1 MPIRKF
7 NFLLFLSLLFLLQF
21 SSCRSN
27 SGLQYGKTQR
37 GVISID
43 SIVIAKPD
51 SLSLEIIKPY
61 KDELDKKINEI
72 LAYSERSLSK
82 QQPEGLLNNFV
93 ADLVL
98 KKSADYYK
106 AIDTAKIDICL
117 LNYGGLRNPLPKGAI
132 TVGNVYELMPFE
144 NMVSVLTISGNNTKK
159 LFNYIASKNG
169 MPISGAKVGIN
180 NGKPVDILINNT
192 PLDTSKSYR
201 IATSD
206 YLADGG
212 DNMEFFLNPIKK
224 ISLGIKLRDM
234 IVDYLKEE
242 TSQGR
247 TINVSLD
254 KRIYYAK

>member
-1 MPIRKF
+1 VLIRKY
-7 NFLLFLSLLFLLQF
+7 NYLSFLSFLVILQF

-27 SGLQYGKTQR
+27 SGLQYSKTQR

-43 SIVIAKPD
+43 SVVITKPD

-61 KDELDKKINEI
+61 KAELDKKINEI

-106 AIDTAKIDICL
+106 SIETAKIDICL

-132 TVGNVYELMPFE
+132 TIGNVYELMPFE
-144 NMVSVLTISGNNTKK
+144 NMVSVLTISGRNTEK
-159 LFNYIASKNG
+159 LFNYVASKNG

-180 NGKPVDILINNT
+180 NGKPVDILINNS
-192 PLDTSKSYR
+192 PIDTSRSYR

-212 DNMEFFLNPIKK
+212 DNMDFFLSPIKK
-224 ISLGIKLRDM
+224 TSLGVKLRDM
-234 IVDYLKEE
+234 IVEYLKEE
-242 TSQGR
+242 TAQGR
-247 TINVSLD
+247 TINVRLD

>member
-1 MPIRKF
+1 VPIRKY
-7 NFLLFLSLLFLLQF
+7 NFLLFLSLLLLLQF

-27 SGLQYGKTQR
+27 SGLQYSKTQR

-43 SIVIAKPD
+43 SIVITKPD
-51 SLSLEIIKPY
+51 SLSLEIIEPY
-61 KDELDKKINEI
+61 KAELENKINEI

-106 AIDTAKIDICL
+106 FIDSAKIDICL

-132 TVGNVYELMPFE
+132 TIGNVYELMPFE
-144 NMVSVLTISGNNTKK
+144 NMVSVLTISGINTKK
-159 LFNYIASKNG
+159 MFNYIATKNG
-169 MPISGAKVGIN
+169 MPVSGVKVGIN
-180 NGKPVDILINNT
+180 NGKAVDILINNS
-192 PLDTSKSYR
+192 PIDTSRNYR

-212 DNMEFFLNPIKK
+212 DNMDFFLNPIKK
-224 ISLGIKLRDM
+224 TSLGIKLRDM
-234 IVDYLKEE
+234 IVEYLKEE